1 MMKVLTYN
9 AYNETIEEKERKE
22 SEVKQLQDKYEQ
34 DMKTMRAAGYYFYTE
49 REMREFSRAKREKMT
64 AQDIIEEVLRERKKA
79 AGL

>member
-34 DMKTMRAAGYYFYTE
+34 DMKTMRNE
-49 REMREFSRAKREKMT
+49 IREEMKEQLAQLVIQFKPGIVREGMS
-64 AQDIIEEVLRERKKA
+64 QD
-79 AGL
+79 